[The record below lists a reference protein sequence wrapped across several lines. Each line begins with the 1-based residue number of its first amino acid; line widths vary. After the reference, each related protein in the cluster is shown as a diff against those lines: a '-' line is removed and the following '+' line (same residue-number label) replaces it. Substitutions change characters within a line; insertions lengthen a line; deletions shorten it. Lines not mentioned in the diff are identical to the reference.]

1 MREDD
6 ESTMTDPRVVEV
18 VRIFGGVDTHADTH
32 TVAAVDAAGQL
43 LGHATFAAT
52 VAGYRRLL
60 AWLRG
65 QAGPDGEVAKVG
77 VEGTGSYGAG
87 LARFLTAEGVGVV
100 EVDRPDR
107 RTRRRRGKSDP
118 IDAEAAARAVLA
130 GVAAGTPKTRD
141 GIVEAIRVLR
151 VARRG
156 AVKARTAALN
166 TLAQTVICAPEPLRT
181 KLAGLRGAKLVDAC
195 AALRP
200 THNPTHNRGDRA
212 EPAKLADPIQ
222 ATKLALRR
230 LAQRCRH
237 LDTEITDADTDLKTL
252 IQQAAPALLDQ
263 FGVGIEVAGQLL
275 VTAGDN
281 PDRLHT
287 DAAFAALCGTSPVP
301 ASSGRTDRH
310 RLNRGGDRHANAALY
325 TVVITRL
332 RYHQPTRDYAARR
345 RAQGLTSKETIRC
358 LKRYVARELLP
369 LIRAALEPRTAPRTG

>member
-1 MREDD
+1 
-6 ESTMTDPRVVEV
+6 MTDMGVVEV
-18 VRIFGGVDTHADTH
+18 VRIFGGVDTHVDTH
-32 TVAAVDAAGQL
+32 TVSAVDAAGRL
-43 LGHATFAAT
+43 LGHAVFPAT
-52 VAGYRRLL
+52 VVGYRRLL
-60 AWLRG
+60 VWLRA
-65 QAGPDGEVAKVG
+65 QAGPGGVRSEVAKVG

-87 LARFLTAEGVGVV
+87 LARFLTAEGVAVV

-156 AVKARTAALN
+156 AIKARTAALN
-166 TLAQTVICAPEPLRT
+166 ALVQTVICAPEPLRARLT
-181 KLAGLRGAKLVDAC
+181 ELRGAKLIDAC

-200 THNPTHNRGDRA
+200 THDPA
-212 EPAKLADPIQ
+212 ELADAAQ

-237 LDTEITDADTDLKTL
+237 LDTEIAEADTDLKAL

-263 FGVGIEVAGQLL
+263 FGVGTEVAGQLL

-281 PDRLHT
+281 PDRLHS

-325 TVVITRL
+325 TVVMVRL

-345 RAQGLTSKETIRC
+345 RAQGLTNKEIIRC
-358 LKRYVARELLP
+358 LKRYAARELLP
-369 LIRAALEPRTAPRTG
+369 HIRHTLEPRTVPTTT

>member
-1 MREDD
+1 
-6 ESTMTDPRVVEV
+6 MTDAVTDLRVVEV
-18 VRIFGGVDTHADTH
+18 VRVFGGVDTHADTH
-32 TVAAVDAAGQL
+32 TVAAVDAAGRL
-43 LGHATFAAT
+43 LGHAAFPAT
-52 VAGYRRLL
+52 NAGYRLLL
-60 AWLRG
+60 AWLRA
-65 QAGPDGEVAKVG
+65 QAGPSGEVEEVG

-87 LARFLTAEGVGVV
+87 LARYLTGHGVV
-100 EVDRPDR
+100 VLEVDRPDR

-141 GIVEAIRVLR
+141 GVEAIRVLR

-166 TLAQTVICAPEPLRT
+166 ALTQTVICAPEPLRAR
-181 KLAGLRGAKLVDAC
+181 LAGLRGAKLVNAC

-200 THNPTHNRGDRA
+200 TRDRRGPDRRGPA
-212 EPAKLADPIQ
+212 ELADPVQ

-237 LDTEITDADTDLKTL
+237 LDTEIADADTDLKAL
-252 IQQAAPALLDQ
+252 ITQAAPALLDQ
-263 FGVGIEVAGQLL
+263 FGVGTEVAGQLL

-281 PDRLHT
+281 PDRLHN

-325 TVVITRL
+325 TVVLARL
-332 RYHQPTRDYAARR
+332 RHHQPTRDYATRR
-345 RAQGLTSKETIRC
+345 RAQGLTSKEIIRC

-369 LIRAALEPRTAPRTG
+369 LIRHALQPPTMPTAT